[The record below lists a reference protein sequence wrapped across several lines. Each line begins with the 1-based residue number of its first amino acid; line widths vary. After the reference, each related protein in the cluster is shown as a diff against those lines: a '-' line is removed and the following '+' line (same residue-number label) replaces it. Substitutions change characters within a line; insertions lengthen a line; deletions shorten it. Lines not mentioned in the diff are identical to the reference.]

1 MKKQQQQEEEE
12 GGEGEGGE
20 GEGAAILRNPVDN
33 NQDRHF
39 SPFAVEPSPH
49 PALQRL
55 DHVAGLV
62 LLSQAASRVRGLQES
77 QARLGVKQMRCS
89 TVAA

>member
-12 GGEGEGGE
+12 GGEGEGV
-20 GEGAAILRNPVDN
+20 AILRNPVDN

-39 SPFAVEPSPH
+39 SPFVVEPSPH

-62 LLSQAASRVRGLQES
+62 LLSVSGCFSSQLLGFGGYRRVRQDWE
-77 QARLGVKQMRCS
+77 CS
-89 TVAA
+89 R